1 MASQL
6 SWNQRPLEV
15 CVLKTWLRLP
25 VLVHFRKQQRNIS
38 NILVVSA
45 SASTNSHLS
54 KSYLCFKGDLRRN
67 NQHFYTQR
75 KSTESEFVFAQ
86 REAPSW
92 TSEKIPVFCFKY
104 EFPVLYFRLC
114 RLFVRFLDGKR
125 ICSLLRSFIHL
136 SLDFFA
142 VLHVSLCSRGKI
154 NLI

>member
-1 MASQL
+1 MCYIFTCEKAIRPINFTYSIFHMWKYNQSSPRIEWLSQSEQSTQMASQL

-38 NILVVSA
+38 NILVVST

-92 TSEKIPVFCFKY
+92 TSEKIS
-104 EFPVLYFRLC
+104 
-114 RLFVRFLDGKR
+114 RFL
-125 ICSLLRSFIHL
+125 L
-136 SLDFFA
+136 
-142 VLHVSLCSRGKI
+142 
-154 NLI
+154 